1 MSAQPYETPGV
12 EPVLP
17 TIRSVREDL
26 PEDLQ
31 PLFSAA
37 VEHAPVPADLAG
49 WAVRSRAYKVPEL
62 AEAAARAERIHRG
75 EEEPVLLGDDELA
88 GLLPGLPT
96 AR

>member
-1 MSAQPYETPGV
+1 MSAQPYEHPGAEV
-12 EPVLP
+12 PLP
-17 TIRSVREDL
+17 TIRSVREGL

-75 EEEPVLLGDDELA
+75 EEEPALVSGDELS